1 MEWLRMESPDQMT
14 DNLNA
19 AHIATQQEK
28 IDAVLGITG
37 GKSIDEFLDGLSLDN
52 DKIESTMQT
61 IDSTVKSE
69 LSSMPDC
76 TNNMT
81 SIQLSSMEES
91 LSRIEDMVEL
101 SKSVLRHVAE
111 SILATPLIDSEAVQA
126 YSKLMESIHINIAE
140 FVTLYKDKQSFVNK
154 IRYAMFQQE
163 QKKELMLMK
172 HKLDLEKIKAKDVN
186 SVDANVVDVNS
197 WTQEQI
203 IKALEKNEE
212 NDSE

>member
-1 MEWLRMESPDQMT
+1 MESLDQMT
-14 DNLNA
+14 DELSS

-76 TNNMT
+76 TSNMT

-91 LSRIEDMVEL
+91 LSRIEDMVDL

-140 FVTLYKDKQSFVNK
+140 FVTLYKDKQNFVNK

-186 SVDANVVDVNS
+186 SIDANVVDVNS

-203 IKALEKNEE
+203 IKALEQNEE